1 MQPAAFDEPF
11 ICGKMNTELFIRKLV
26 EKNSEEQASSWLF
39 EQALLLHAET
49 GSAVLFGS
57 FTLIPRKLGKKEI
70 TLSATEETEL
80 ESLLPG
86 WRLQDWTI
94 DRLARVW
101 LLMQLPSAD
110 ALTYVQKI
118 EALFANADMNE
129 LVALYSSLPVLA
141 YPEQWKQRCAEGIR
155 SNIGT
160 VLEAI
165 MYHNPYAANWLDEAA
180 WNQLV
185 MKAFFTNKDMKKVN
199 GLYRRNNKNL
209 ADILRDFAKERQA
222 AARVVPDHLW
232 ELAEKFS

>member
-1 MQPAAFDEPF
+1 MAFDEPF
-11 ICGKMNTELFIRKLV
+11 NCGKMSMELFVRNLV
-26 EKNSEEQASSWLF
+26 EKNTEQQASNWLF
-39 EQALLLHAET
+39 EQATLVQAET
-49 GSAVLFGS
+49 GSAVLFKS
-57 FTLIPRKLGKKEI
+57 FTLIPRKLGKKQI
-70 TLSATEETEL
+70 SLSEQEQNEL
-80 ESLLPG
+80 DILMEG

-101 LLMQLPSAD
+101 LVMQLPSAD

-141 YPEQWKQRCAEGIR
+141 YPELWKQRCAEGIR

-185 MKAFFTNKDMKKVN
+185 MKAFFTNKDLEQVT
-199 GLYRRNNKNL
+199 GLYSRNNKNL

-222 AARVVPDHLW
+222 ATRTVPDHLW